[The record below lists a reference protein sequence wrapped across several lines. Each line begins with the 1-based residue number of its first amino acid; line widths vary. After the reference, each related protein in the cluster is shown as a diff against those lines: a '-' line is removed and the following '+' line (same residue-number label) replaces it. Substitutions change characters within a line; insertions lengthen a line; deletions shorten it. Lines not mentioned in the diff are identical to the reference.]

1 MRKNWVVRAVSNLS
15 PYLILPDWWGE
26 TCHGYVIGVVRFR
39 GFGDLTCDFWAENE
53 EKNCKNKKG
62 KDKAKDRSRS
72 SLCGE
77 G

>member
-1 MRKNWVVRAVSNLS
+1 
-15 PYLILPDWWGE
+15 
-26 TCHGYVIGVVRFR
+26 
-39 GFGDLTCDFWAENE
+39 LTCDFWAENE